1 MESLQS
7 KIFKIMSS
15 SPRGTIYINSDFN
28 EFGTNTS
35 IRKALT
41 RLIDGYYTI
50 PYFSELLKDI
60 VTQVLIN
67 WQIKLRIDFPGQP
80 VLVIYMF

>member
-1 MESLQS
+1 
-7 KIFKIMSS
+7 MSN
-15 SPRGTIYINSDFN
+15 SPIETIYINSDFN

-50 PYFSELLKDI
+50 PYFSELL
-60 VTQVLIN
+60 
-67 WQIKLRIDFPGQP
+67 
-80 VLVIYMF
+80 